1 MQVSI
6 GLLLFFLNTAFQL
19 YRSLGLDLICAHRIA
34 FCSHEGLRIAIL
46 ISTVYGISW
55 DRATICVTTIHA
67 KLLEQGQART
77 LDMMSPSFAESEKRA
92 CTVLRQNRSSVSTTA
107 PEQQVEEG
115 NMSTSSPETRSLV
128 VPPPPQTNSSCTM
141 ANSSNKSFFSSSNS
155 SSSNTIN
162 NAPSPQPP
170 LFKKE
175 EEEQEEEEKEAT
187 KPPQPPTF
195 PSHYP
200 ILSPFPLPHPAPLP
214 LSPLSSL
221 LLLPRARHLLTSSI
235 HARLL
240 LPQDTHGPPLK
251 LLLDMLCPETPG
263 QADSLLLNFSFQ
275 IEGVKLLRLSAR
287 ARRAVSLLWVAQVAG
302 LVGLIGA
309 GWEGVEAEALR
320 VWQSMVEG
328 DALVRSGE
336 DLAGVVEIL
345 RREGGGGGG

>member
-1 MQVSI
+1 
-6 GLLLFFLNTAFQL
+6 
-19 YRSLGLDLICAHRIA
+19 
-34 FCSHEGLRIAIL
+34 
-46 ISTVYGISW
+46 
-55 DRATICVTTIHA
+55 
-67 KLLEQGQART
+67 
-77 LDMMSPSFAESEKRA
+77 MSPSLAES
-92 CTVLRQNRSSVSTTA
+92 STTA
-107 PEQQVEEG
+107 PEQQVEER

-128 VPPPPQTNSSCTM
+128 VPPPSQTNSSCTM
-141 ANSSNKSFFSSSNS
+141 ANSSNKSFFSSNS

-170 LFKKE
+170 LFKE
-175 EEEQEEEEKEAT
+175 EEEEEKEAT
-187 KPPQPPTF
+187 KTPQAPTF

-200 ILSPFPLPHPAPLP
+200 ILSPFPLPPPPPLP

-240 LPQDTHGPPLK
+240 LPGDTHGPPLK
-251 LLLDMLCPETPG
+251 LLLDKLCPETPG
-263 QADSLLLNFSFQ
+263 QADSLLYNFSFQ

-309 GWEGVEAEALR
+309 GWEGVEAECLR
-320 VWQSMVEG
+320 IWQSMVEG

-345 RREGGGGGG
+345 RREGGGGGGGGG

>member
-1 MQVSI
+1 
-6 GLLLFFLNTAFQL
+6 
-19 YRSLGLDLICAHRIA
+19 
-34 FCSHEGLRIAIL
+34 
-46 ISTVYGISW
+46 
-55 DRATICVTTIHA
+55 
-67 KLLEQGQART
+67 
-77 LDMMSPSFAESEKRA
+77 MSPSFAES
-92 CTVLRQNRSSVSTTA
+92 STTA

-128 VPPPPQTNSSCTM
+128 VPPPSQTNSSCTM
-141 ANSSNKSFFSSSNS
+141 ANSSNKSFFSSS
-155 SSSNTIN
+155 SNTIN
-162 NAPSPQPP
+162 NAPSPQPSS
-170 LFKKE
+170 FKKE
-175 EEEQEEEEKEAT
+175 EEEEEKEAT

-200 ILSPFPLPHPAPLP
+200 ILSPFPLPPPPPPLP

-221 LLLPRARHLLTSSI
+221 LLLPRARHLLTSAI

-240 LPQDTHGPPLK
+240 LPGDTHGPPLK
-251 LLLDMLCPETPG
+251 LLLDMLCPEIPG
-263 QADSLLLNFSFQ
+263 QADSLLYNFSFQ

-309 GWEGVEAEALR
+309 GWEGVEAECLR

>member
-1 MQVSI
+1 
-6 GLLLFFLNTAFQL
+6 
-19 YRSLGLDLICAHRIA
+19 
-34 FCSHEGLRIAIL
+34 
-46 ISTVYGISW
+46 
-55 DRATICVTTIHA
+55 
-67 KLLEQGQART
+67 
-77 LDMMSPSFAESEKRA
+77 MSPSFAESEQRA

-115 NMSTSSPETRSLV
+115 NMSTSSPEETRSLV
-128 VPPPPQTNSSCTM
+128 VPPPSQTNSSCTM
-141 ANSSNKSFFSSSNS
+141 ANSSNKSFFSSS

-170 LFKKE
+170 SFKE
-175 EEEQEEEEKEAT
+175 EEEEEKEAT

-200 ILSPFPLPHPAPLP
+200 ILSPFPLPPPPPPLP

-221 LLLPRARHLLTSSI
+221 LLLPRARHLLTSAI

-240 LPQDTHGPPLK
+240 LPGDTHGPPLK
-251 LLLDMLCPETPG
+251 LLLDKLCPEVPG
-263 QADSLLLNFSFQ
+263 QADSLLYNFSFQ

-302 LVGLIGA
+302 LLGLIGA
-309 GWEGVEAEALR
+309 GWEGVEAECLR

-336 DLAGVVEIL
+336 DLTGVVEIL

>member
-1 MQVSI
+1 
-6 GLLLFFLNTAFQL
+6 
-19 YRSLGLDLICAHRIA
+19 
-34 FCSHEGLRIAIL
+34 
-46 ISTVYGISW
+46 
-55 DRATICVTTIHA
+55 
-67 KLLEQGQART
+67 
-77 LDMMSPSFAESEKRA
+77 MSPSFEESEQRA

-128 VPPPPQTNSSCTM
+128 VPPPPSQTNSSCTM
-141 ANSSNKSFFSSSNS
+141 ANSSNKSFFSSSS

-170 LFKKE
+170 SFKTEKE
-175 EEEQEEEEKEAT
+175 EEEEEKEAT
-187 KPPQPPTF
+187 KTPQPPTF

-200 ILSPFPLPHPAPLP
+200 ILSPFPLPPPPPPPLP

-221 LLLPRARHLLTSSI
+221 LLLPRARHLLTSAI

-240 LPQDTHGPPLK
+240 LPGDTHGPPLK
-251 LLLDMLCPETPG
+251 LLLDMLCPEIPG

-302 LVGLIGA
+302 LVGLLGN
-309 GWEGVEAEALR
+309 GWERVEAECLR

>member
-1 MQVSI
+1 
-6 GLLLFFLNTAFQL
+6 
-19 YRSLGLDLICAHRIA
+19 
-34 FCSHEGLRIAIL
+34 
-46 ISTVYGISW
+46 
-55 DRATICVTTIHA
+55 
-67 KLLEQGQART
+67 
-77 LDMMSPSFAESEKRA
+77 MSPSFAES
-92 CTVLRQNRSSVSTTA
+92 STTA

-115 NMSTSSPETRSLV
+115 NMSTSSPETRSLA
-128 VPPPPQTNSSCTM
+128 VPPPSQTNSSCTM
-141 ANSSNKSFFSSSNS
+141 ANSSNKSFFSSS

-175 EEEQEEEEKEAT
+175 EEEEEKEAK

-200 ILSPFPLPHPAPLP
+200 ILSPFPLPPPPPPLP

-221 LLLPRARHLLTSSI
+221 LLLPRARHLLTSAI

-251 LLLDMLCPETPG
+251 LLLDKLCPEIPG

-275 IEGVKLLRLSAR
+275 IEGVKLLRLSPR

-309 GWEGVEAEALR
+309 GWEGVEAECLR